1 MSKLGLGKAIVI
13 NSIINH
19 MYQRKTPEDLECGI
33 TIAMKVFGAKWKPCL
48 LDAIDRGFRRPSEM
62 HREIRDATPR
72 VLDMQLRELEASGV
86 VEKCQCGGFP
96 LYTEYTLT
104 DIGRSIM
111 PVIARMNEW
120 GLSHRERVAGESFQS
135 ISL

>member
-1 MSKLGLGKAIVI
+1 
-13 NSIINH
+13 

-48 LDAIDRGFRRPSEM
+48 LDAIYRGFRRPSEM
-62 HREIRDATPR
+62 HREIRGATPR

-86 VEKCQCGGFP
+86 VEKCQCAGFP

-111 PVIARMNEW
+111 PIIDRMNEW
-120 GLSHRERVAGESFQS
+120 GLLHKEHVAEERHQS

>member
-13 NSIINH
+13 NSFINH
-19 MYQRKTPEDLECGI
+19 MYQRKTPEDLEWGI

-62 HREIRDATPR
+62 HREIQGATPR
-72 VLDMQLRELEASGV
+72 VLDMQLRELEVNGV
-86 VEKCQCGGFP
+86 VEKCRCGGFP

-120 GLSHRERVAGESFQS
+120 GLLHRERVAGENLQS

>member
-1 MSKLGLGKAIVI
+1 
-13 NSIINH
+13 

-48 LDAIDRGFRRPSEM
+48 LDAIQRGFRRPSEM
-62 HREIRDATPR
+62 HREIKGATPR
-72 VLDMQLRELEASGV
+72 VLDMQLRELEVSGI
-86 VEKCQCGGFP
+86 VEKYQSTGFP

-104 DIGRSIM
+104 DLGRTIM
-111 PVIARMNEW
+111 PVIDRINEW
-120 GLSHRERVAGESFQS
+120 GLQYKELISEESPQS